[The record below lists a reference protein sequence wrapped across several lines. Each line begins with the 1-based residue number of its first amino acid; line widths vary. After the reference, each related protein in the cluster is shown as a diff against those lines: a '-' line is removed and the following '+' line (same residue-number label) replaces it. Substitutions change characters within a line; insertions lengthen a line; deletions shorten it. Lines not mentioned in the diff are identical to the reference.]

1 MDYPIPFFRAT
12 LRCARCRGGH
22 TLIHRM
28 GKRAAIGIDI
38 GGTKTLCA
46 LINERFEILEQI
58 KFKTAPHEGRP
69 AFEKR
74 LKTAVQTLVRHA
86 KDHKL
91 VGIGVASAGKVDT
104 EKCTIS
110 ASPNIVWL
118 DGFRVGPTF
127 KKAFRLESVIGNDV
141 QLALYGEQQL
151 GAAVGCR
158 HVLGVFFGTGV
169 GGAAIINGKIYHGA
183 SGHGGNVGATLT
195 HQIGGVDGLES
206 HGILDRIASKSAIA
220 GAAIGMG
227 VKQWAP
233 HLYKEVGTDISKVT
247 WGSIS
252 RARKAGDRKV
262 EELIRS
268 RLRVVGIALS
278 SVVNFLNPEMLI
290 LGGGLTEEMPRIVVG
305 EVEKGLR
312 EYLVPEISRKL
323 KIKSAKFGNK
333 AGVIGAAKFAFKQ
346 LG

>member
-1 MDYPIPFFRAT
+1 
-12 LRCARCRGGH
+12 
-22 TLIHRM
+22 M

-46 LINERFEILEQI
+46 LVDERFGILHEI
-58 KFKTAPHEGRP
+58 KFKTSPQDGRP
-69 AFEKR
+69 AYEKR
-74 LKTAVQTLVRHA
+74 LTASVQTLAREA
-86 KDHKL
+86 KKRGLHP
-91 VGIGVASAGKVDT
+91 VGIGVASAGRVDRDT
-104 EKCTIS
+104 LCIQ
-110 ASPNIVWL
+110 ASPNIL
-118 DGFRVGPTF
+118 CLEGFRIGAILKRAV
-127 KKAFRLESVIGNDV
+127 KLETVLGNDV

-151 GAAVGCR
+151 GVAAGCN

-183 SGHGGNVGATLT
+183 SGHGGNVGSTLT

-206 HGILDRIASKSAIA
+206 HGILDRIASKAAIA

-233 HLYKEVGTDISKVT
+233 NLYKEVGTDISKVT

-252 RARKAGDRKV
+252 RARKAGDKKI

-278 SVVNFLNPEMLI
+278 SIVNFLNPEMLV
-290 LGGGLTEEMPRIVVG
+290 LGGGLTEEMPKLIAS
-305 EVEKGLR
+305 EVENGLR
-312 EYLVPEISRKL
+312 EYLSSDVSRKL
-323 KIKSAKFGNK
+323 KIKAAKFGNK
-333 AGVIGAAKFAFKQ
+333 AGVIGAAKLAFKK

>member
-1 MDYPIPFFRAT
+1 MVFPIPRFAFAPLRPLACPAYFT
-12 LRCARCRGGH
+12 LQ
-22 TLIHRM
+22 M

-46 LINERFEILEQI
+46 LIDERFNILEEV
-58 KFKTAPHEGRP
+58 KFKTSAHEGRTV
-69 AFEKR
+69 FKKR
-74 LKTAVQTLVRHA
+74 LFSALQTLVRHA
-86 KDHKL
+86 KGQKL
-91 VGIGVASAGKVDT
+91 VGIGVASAGRVDP
-104 EKCTIS
+104 EECLIH
-110 ASPNIVWL
+110 ASPNILWL
-118 DGFRVGPTF
+118 EGFRVGPAF
-127 KKAFRLESVIGNDV
+127 KKAAGLETVIGNDV

-151 GAAVGCR
+151 GVAAGC
-158 HVLGVFFGTGV
+158 HNVLGVFFGTGV

-183 SGHGGNVGATLT
+183 SGHGGNLGATLT

-206 HGILDRIASKSAIA
+206 HGILDRIASKAAIA

-252 RARKAGDRKV
+252 RARKAGDKKI

-278 SVVNFLNPEMLI
+278 SVVNFLNPEMLV

-305 EVEKGLR
+305 EVENGLR
-312 EYLVPEISRKL
+312 EYLTAEVSRKL
-323 KIKSAKFGNK
+323 KIKAAKFGNK
-333 AGVIGAAKFAFKQ
+333 AGVIGAAKLAFKD

>member
-1 MDYPIPFFRAT
+1 
-12 LRCARCRGGH
+12 
-22 TLIHRM
+22 M

-46 LINERFEILEQI
+46 LVNERFEILEQI
-58 KFKTAPHEGRP
+58 KFKTSPHEGRP

-74 LKTAVQTLVRHA
+74 LKSAVQTLVRQARGHQT
-86 KDHKL
+86 K
-91 VGIGVASAGKVDT
+91 VIGVGVASAGKVDT
-104 EKCTIS
+104 EKCIIH
-110 ASPNIVWL
+110 ASPNVVWL
-118 DGFRVGPTF
+118 EGFRVGPTF
-127 KKAFRLESVIGNDV
+127 KKMVGLESIAGNDV

-151 GAAVGCR
+151 GAATGC
-158 HVLGVFFGTGV
+158 HNVLGVFFGTGV
-169 GGAAIINGKIYHGA
+169 GGAAIINGRIYQGA
-183 SGHGGNVGATLT
+183 SGHGGNIGATLT

-233 HLYKEVGTDISKVT
+233 NLYKEVGTDISKVT

-252 RARKAGDRKV
+252 RARKAGDKKV

-268 RLRVVGIALS
+268 RLRVVGTALS
-278 SVVNFLNPEMLI
+278 SVVNFLNPEMLV

-305 EVEKGLR
+305 EVENGLR
-312 EYLVPEISRKL
+312 EYLTPEVSRKL
-323 KIKSAKFGNK
+323 KIKAAKFGNK
-333 AGVIGAAKFAFKQ
+333 AGVIGAAKMAFKK